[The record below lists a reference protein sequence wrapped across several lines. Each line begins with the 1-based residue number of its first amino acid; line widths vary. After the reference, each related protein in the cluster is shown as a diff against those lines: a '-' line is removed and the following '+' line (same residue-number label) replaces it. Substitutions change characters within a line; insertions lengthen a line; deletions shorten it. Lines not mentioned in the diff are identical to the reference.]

1 MAASIDEFK
10 GLVSA
15 KGGAARSNLFK
26 VTLPSL
32 PGATSREVNLLCKD
46 VNLPG
51 RQIMTQERQIGMK
64 NIKVPYGFAVED
76 VSLTF
81 YVMNDYGIKKYF
93 EVWQGLAVNPAT
105 YEVSYKENYAKDVV
119 ITSLKKG
126 FSLPVY
132 STQLG
137 IPKLPPE
144 LQNRLPKIGPFD
156 LAQGEFDLDFATK
169 DQEIYQVRLRNA
181 FCTTVNA
188 ITLGNDQSGITE
200 LNIQLS
206 YDDWEGTYF
215 AQRSTLSDT
224 LAATVIGGVASRL
237 F

>member
-1 MAASIDEFK
+1 MPNIDEFK

-15 KGGAARSNLFK
+15 KGGMARGNLFK

-64 NIKVPYGFAVED
+64 SIKLPYGFAVED
-76 VSLTF
+76 VSMTF
-81 YVMNDYGIKKYF
+81 HVINDYSIRKYF
-93 EVWQGLAVNPAT
+93 EIWQGLAVNPST
-105 YEVSYKENYAKDVV
+105 YEVSYKNNYAKDVI
-119 ITSLKKG
+119 ITPLKKG

-132 STQLG
+132 STPLG

-156 LAQGEFDLDFATK
+156 LAQGEFDLDFGTK
-169 DQEIYQVRLRNA
+169 DQEIYQVKLRNA
-181 FCTTVNA
+181 FCTTMNA
-188 ITLGNDQSGITE
+188 ISLGNDQSGITE

-215 AQRSTLSDT
+215 GQRGTLVDT
-224 LAATVIGGVASRL
+224 LVASVLGGITSRL

>member
-1 MAASIDEFK
+1 VASIEEFK
-10 GLVSA
+10 GLMSA

-32 PGATSREVNLLCKD
+32 PGATSRDVNLLCKD

-51 RQIMTQERQIGMK
+51 RQIMTQERQVGMK
-64 NIKVPYGFAVED
+64 SVKVPYGFAVED

-81 YVMNDYGIKKYF
+81 YVMNDYGIRKYF
-93 EVWQGLAVNPAT
+93 EIWQGLAVNPAT
-105 YEVSYKENYAKDVV
+105 YEVSYKEKYAKDVT
-119 ITSLKKG
+119 ISALKKG
-126 FSLPVY
+126 FSLPIY

-169 DQEIYQVRLRNA
+169 DDEIYQVKLKNA
-181 FCTTVNA
+181 FCTTMNA
-188 ITLGNDQSGITE
+188 INLGNELSGITE

-215 AQRSTLSDT
+215 SQGSTLTDT
-224 LAATVIGGVASRL
+224 LAASVIGGIAARL